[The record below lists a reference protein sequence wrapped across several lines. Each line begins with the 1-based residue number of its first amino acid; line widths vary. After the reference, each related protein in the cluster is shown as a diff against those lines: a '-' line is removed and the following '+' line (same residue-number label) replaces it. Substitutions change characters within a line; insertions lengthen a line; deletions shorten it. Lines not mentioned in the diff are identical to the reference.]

1 MTPNDKQMQK
11 FRVREEL
18 KLKIL
23 TLIYNFKSEEE
34 PEYKKLTRDD
44 VINVFSSLI
53 ARKTQ

>member
-1 MTPNDKQMQK
+1 MTQSDKRMQK

-18 KLKIL
+18 KLKVL

-44 VINVFSSLI
+44 VINVFCSII
-53 ARKTQ
+53 ARKTE

>member
-1 MTPNDKQMQK
+1 MTQSDKRMQK

-44 VINVFSSLI
+44 VINVFCSII
-53 ARKTQ
+53 ARKTE